1 MRKKL
6 FFLVFALAA
15 LAPIPSLSPAA
26 AGGAPFS
33 PAAGPDCPKG
43 SHLFVCPTYSFC
55 CPDNAFCA
63 CLQ

>member
-6 FFLVFALAA
+6 GLLIVLAA
-15 LAPIPSLSPAA
+15 LAPTHAVSHASSAS
-26 AGGAPFS
+26 APFS
-33 PAAGPDCPKG
+33 PAAGAICPKG
-43 SHLFVCPTYSFC
+43 THLFVCPTHSFC